1 MKNDFTTQLLDEHN
15 KLRKEFGNVQPL
27 ELDESLSKLAE
38 EHVNALAESES
49 KLKNSENEEVGEN
62 LYYLESPDG
71 HYTAQQVINFWLKR
85 SEFNRQKK
93 PSTTNHFT
101 QMVWKASVKL
111 GVGVAKAKNG
121 AVYVAAFYTPRG
133 NVTKKLDENVVFEV
147 EKKSALTE
155 NILQSLD
162 TLMKRVDRDKSG
174 KVSLTKSKK
183 LFHLIN
189 EKFNTNFSSTDAKK
203 LFEKFKDRPD
213 GKIEVEEFKKEFV
226 HLASSTQTV
235 VV

>member
-1 MKNDFTTQLLDEHN
+1 MRNDFVTELLDGHN
-15 KLRKEFGNVQPL
+15 KLREEFGRVPPL
-27 ELDESLSKLAE
+27 ELNEDLSKLAQ

-62 LYYLESPDG
+62 LYYLESADG
-71 HYTAQQVINFWLKR
+71 HYSAQQVINFWLKR
-85 SEFNRQKK
+85 SEFNREQK

-101 QMVWKASVKL
+101 QMVWKTSTKL

-133 NVTKKLDENVVFEV
+133 NVTKKLDENVIFEI
-147 EKKSALTE
+147 KNKPSLSE
-155 NILQSLD
+155 NILKSLD

-189 EKFNTNFSSTDAKK
+189 EKFNTSFSSTDAKK
-203 LFEKFKDRPD
+203 LFEKFKDRPE
-213 GKIEVEEFKKEFV
+213 GKVEIEEFKKEFF
-226 HLASSTQTV
+226 HLASSIEAV
-235 VV
+235 GV